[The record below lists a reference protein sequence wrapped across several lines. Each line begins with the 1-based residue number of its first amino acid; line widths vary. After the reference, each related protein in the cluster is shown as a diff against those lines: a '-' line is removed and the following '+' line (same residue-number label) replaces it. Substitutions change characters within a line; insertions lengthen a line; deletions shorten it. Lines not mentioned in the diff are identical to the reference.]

1 MLSGWGCRTT
11 CLSSQHRPYKALCCR
26 PSKSHL
32 SFSAGPPLC
41 SQAHLQLLVYF
52 LSSNMKTLTILG
64 AVSAL
69 FLSSAKAQITVVRAM
84 PEHSSMFVHSLTD
97 LQTIPPFPDLPTM
110 SIPTLT
116 LPTSISLPSLP
127 SVAIPTLP
135 TSLPES
141 VCFAIPSIPTS
152 ISVPTLMAAAPT
164 AGPDSNT
171 TQVPNDQFERMH
183 PRQIA
188 PLGA

>member
-1 MLSGWGCRTT
+1 M
-11 CLSSQHRPYKALCCR
+11 
-26 PSKSHL
+26 KS
-32 SFSAGPPLC
+32 
-41 SQAHLQLLVYF
+41 
-52 LSSNMKTLTILG
+52 LTILG

-69 FLSSAKAQITVVRAM
+69 FLSSAKAQITV
-84 PEHSSMFVHSLTD
+84 
-97 LQTIPPFPDLPTM
+97 TIPPLPNLPTI

-116 LPTSISLPSLP
+116 IPTSISLPSLP
-127 SVAIPTLP
+127 SIAIPTFP

-141 VCFAIPSIPTS
+141 VCFAVPTIPTS

-164 AGPDSNT
+164 AGSDSNT
-171 TQVPNDQFERMH
+171 TQVLDDQFERMH